1 MWSSFGRLAAS
12 STRGPQFESSHQEFV
27 VFTHNRCKD
36 ANEKKWPGIVHQKVD
51 VNIQI

>member
-12 STRGPQFESSHQEFV
+12 STRGPQFESSHQEIV

-36 ANEKKWPGIVHQKVD
+36 ENEEKVD
-51 VNIQI
+51 GNCPSKS